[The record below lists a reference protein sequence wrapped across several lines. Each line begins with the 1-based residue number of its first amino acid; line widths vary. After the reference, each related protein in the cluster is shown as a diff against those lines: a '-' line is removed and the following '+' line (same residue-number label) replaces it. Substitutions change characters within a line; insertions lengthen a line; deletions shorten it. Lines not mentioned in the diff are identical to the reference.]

1 MQRTALAGGLAQVGA
16 RAMLPT
22 MVDSDPKARP
32 LALVTGAGRGLGL
45 ATARGLAREGQR
57 VLMAVRR
64 PGEATAALE
73 DVRTQ
78 GGDAALVEL
87 DVTAPDAADRAVHHV
102 REHGGRL
109 SVLVNNAGVA
119 LGDLDEVV
127 ARRTIAVNVHGP
139 LRITAALAPQMPA
152 GGRIVMVS
160 SGMGELSSLGERLRR
175 RFLAPDL
182 EAEDVVALCDE
193 FIADV
198 AADRH
203 VERGWPGSAYRVS
216 KAALNALTRVFAR
229 QFPALKINAVCP
241 GWVRTDMGG
250 QGATRSLDEGAA
262 SILWAARVPEDGPT
276 GGFFRDG
283 RPIDW

>member
-1 MQRTALAGGLAQVGA
+1 
-16 RAMLPT
+16 
-22 MVDSDPKARP
+22 MVDTDPKSRR

-45 ATARGLAREGQR
+45 ATARGLARDGYF

-64 PGEATAALE
+64 PSEAESALQN
-73 DVRTQ
+73 VRAE
-78 GGDAALVEL
+78 GGGAALVEL
-87 DVTAPDAADRAVHHV
+87 DVTSEHAGARAAEHV

-109 SVLVNNAGVA
+109 WVLVNNAGVA

-139 LRITAALAPQMPA
+139 RKITAALAPEMPA
-152 GGRIVMVS
+152 GGRVVMVS
-160 SGMGELSSLGERLRR
+160 SGMGELSSLSERLQR

-182 EAEDVVALCDE
+182 EIADVEALCDD

-229 QFPALKINAVCP
+229 QYPALKINAVCP

-250 QGATRSLDEGAA
+250 QGATRSPDEGAA